1 MRINEVMKMSESQ
14 IQKACVRWFRIV
26 HRDIEPLFFSV
37 PNGGYRCATTA
48 RIMKAEGQRAGVAD
62 LILLVPRQGYCALC
76 IEMKTRKGYQS
87 EAQKVFQEKAEEQGA
102 KYVVCR
108 SLDEFQKVIRWY
120 LGEESSETAH
130 NRSLLRSK
138 ASDG

>member
-14 IQKACVRWFRIV
+14 IQRACVHWFRIV

-87 EAQKVFQEKAEEQGA
+87 EAQKVFQEKAEEYGA

-138 ASDG
+138 ASNG

>member
-108 SLDEFQKVIRWY
+108 SLDEFQKIIRWY

-130 NRSLLRSK
+130 NRSLLRSN